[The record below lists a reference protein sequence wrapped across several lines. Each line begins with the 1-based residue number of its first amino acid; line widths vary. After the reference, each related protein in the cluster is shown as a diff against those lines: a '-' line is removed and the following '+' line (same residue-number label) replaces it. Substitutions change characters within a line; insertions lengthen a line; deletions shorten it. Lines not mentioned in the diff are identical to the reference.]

1 MADATRTADVDASIL
16 VVDDEAPIR
25 ESIRRILV
33 KEGFDVRVA
42 ENGKRGL
49 EAVRKRHPSLVLAD
63 IHMAEMDG
71 LELLKSTNMVAP
83 ETQVIMMTAYGTVVD
98 AVQAMKDGADDF
110 LEKPIS
116 RATLIAAINKALEK
130 HILVS
135 ENRVLR
141 AEIERHRGIGNVIG
155 RSHAMREVLDLV
167 AQVAPTNATVLITG
181 ETGTGKEVI
190 AKAVHH
196 LSSRSDRPFVS
207 VNCAALPETLIESE
221 LFGYE
226 QGAFTDAKGRR
237 AGRFQ
242 QAHTGTLF
250 LDEIG
255 DMASHLQVKLL
266 RALQEG
272 MIEPLGSS
280 RPVEVD
286 VRILTATNRDLRASV
301 ESGAF
306 REDLFYRLNVV
317 GIDLPPMRDRRE
329 DIPILVHHFIR
340 KFADRNERAVE
351 GIDARA
357 MRALQGYEWP
367 GNVRQIENVIE
378 RAVILSAGDVITP
391 ADLPHDIAGEDA
403 ALKDVLH
410 IPIGLPFEEVKSRVI
425 GETLKRANGN
435 KELAAKLL
443 DISSRTIYRWI
454 RDQEEASAASEQPEA
469 AREVTTVQ

>member
-1 MADATRTADVDASIL
+1 MADGSHTTEAAASIL
-16 VVDDEAPIR
+16 VVDDEEPIR
-25 ESIRRILV
+25 DSVRRILL

-42 ENGKRGL
+42 ESGKRGL
-49 EAVRKRHPSLVLAD
+49 EELRENPPSLLLAD

-71 LELLKSTNMVAP
+71 LELLKSTKMIAP
-83 ETQVIMMTAYGTVVD
+83 ETQVIMMTAYGTVES

-110 LEKPIS
+110 LEKPLS
-116 RATLIAAINKALEK
+116 RAALLSAINKALEK
-130 HILVS
+130 HVLVS
-135 ENRVLR
+135 ENRLLR
-141 AEIERHRGIGNVIG
+141 AEIAKHRGISNVVG
-155 RSHAMREVLDLV
+155 RSHAMRQVLDLV

-190 AKAVHH
+190 ARAVHH
-196 LSSRSDRPFVS
+196 LSPRTDRPFVS

-226 QGAFTDAKGRR
+226 KGAFTDAKGRR

-255 DMASHLQVKLL
+255 DMQPHLQVKLL

-272 MIEPLGSS
+272 MVEPLGSS
-280 RPVEVD
+280 RPQEVD
-286 VRILTATNRDLRASV
+286 VRILTATNRDLGAAV
-301 ESGAF
+301 ATGAF

-340 KFADRNERAVE
+340 RFADRNERRVQ

-357 MRALQGYEWP
+357 MRSLQNYEWP

-378 RAVILSAGDVITP
+378 RAVILAPGDVIML

-403 ALKDVLH
+403 VPEDVLH

-425 GETLKRANGN
+425 GETLRRANGN

-443 DISSRTIYRWI
+443 DISSRTIYRWM
-454 RDQEEASAASEQPEA
+454 RDREEAAAAPAEPEA
-469 AREVTTVQ
+469 ATAP

>member
-1 MADATRTADVDASIL
+1 MAEQSRTTEFAASIL

-25 ESIRRILV
+25 DSVRRILV
-33 KEGFDVRVA
+33 KAGFDVRIA
-42 ENGKRGL
+42 ENGKRAL
-49 EAVRKRHPSLVLAD
+49 EELRKRPPSLLLSD

-71 LELLKSTNMVAP
+71 FDLLKSTRMISP
-83 ETQVIMMTAYGTVVD
+83 ETQVIMMTAYGTVES

-110 LEKPIS
+110 LEKPLS
-116 RATLIAAINKALEK
+116 RATLLGAINKALEK

-135 ENRVLR
+135 ENRLLR
-141 AEIERHRGIGNVIG
+141 AEIERHRGISNVIG
-155 RSHAMREVLDLV
+155 RSHAMRQVLDLV

-190 AKAVHH
+190 ARAVHH
-196 LSSRSDRPFVS
+196 LSPRTARPFVS
-207 VNCAALPETLIESE
+207 VNCAALPETLVESE

-226 QGAFTDAKGRR
+226 KGAFTDAKGRR

-250 LDEIG
+250 LDEIA
-255 DMASHLQVKLL
+255 DMQPHLQVKLL

-286 VRILTATNRDLRASV
+286 VRILTATNRNLTAAV
-301 ESGAF
+301 ASGAF

-340 KFADRNERAVE
+340 KFADRNERTIG
-351 GIDARA
+351 GIDAKA
-357 MRALQGYEWP
+357 MRALQNYEWP

-378 RAVILSAGDVITP
+378 RAVILAAGDVVTA
-391 ADLPHDIAGEDA
+391 ADLPQDIAGDDGAPE
-403 ALKDVLH
+403 DVLH
-410 IPIGLPFEEVKSRVI
+410 IPIGLPFEEVKSLVI
-425 GETLKRANGN
+425 GETLRRADGN

-454 RDQEEASAASEQPEA
+454 RDQEEAA
-469 AREVTTVQ
+469 VTPDSSG

>member
-1 MADATRTADVDASIL
+1 MTDRNHNHEAAVSIL
-16 VVDDEAPIR
+16 VVDDEEPIR
-25 ESIRRILV
+25 DSVRRILV
-33 KEGFDVRVA
+33 KEGYDVRVA
-42 ENGKRGL
+42 ENGERAL
-49 EAVRKRHPSLVLAD
+49 EELRKSPPALLLSD

-71 LELLKSTNMVAP
+71 MELLKSTRMLSP
-83 ETQVIMMTAYGTVVD
+83 ETQVIVMTAYGTVES
-98 AVQAMKDGADDF
+98 AVRAMKDGADDF
-110 LEKPIS
+110 LEKPLS
-116 RATLIAAINKALEK
+116 RATLLAAVAKALEK
-130 HILVS
+130 HVLVS
-135 ENRVLR
+135 ENRLLR
-141 AEIERHRGIGNVIG
+141 AEIERHRGIDNVIG
-155 RSHAMREVLDLV
+155 RSQAMRAVLDLV

-190 AKAVHH
+190 ARAVHH
-196 LSSRSDRPFVS
+196 LSPRMSRPFVS

-255 DMASHLQVKLL
+255 DMQPHLQVKLL

-286 VRILTATNRDLRASV
+286 VRIVTATNRDLTTAV
-301 ESGAF
+301 ATGAF

-317 GIDLPPMRDRRE
+317 AIDLPSMRDRRE

-340 KFADRNERAVE
+340 KFADRNERSIG

-357 MRALQGYEWP
+357 MRALQSYEWP

-378 RAVILSAGDVITP
+378 RAVILTTGDVIT
-391 ADLPHDIAGEDA
+391 ATDLPHDIAVKDDA
-403 ALKDVLH
+403 PEDVLH
-410 IPIGLPFEEVKSRVI
+410 IPFGLPFEEVKSLVI
-425 GETLKRANGN
+425 RETLRRADGN

-454 RDQEEASAASEQPEA
+454 RDQEESSVDAS
-469 AREVTTVQ
+469 

>member
-1 MADATRTADVDASIL
+1 MADATTAAEVEASVL

-42 ENGKRGL
+42 EDGKRGL
-49 EAVRKRHPSLVLAD
+49 DELRKRAPSLLLAD

-71 LELLKSTNMVAP
+71 LELLKSTKMIAP
-83 ETQVIMMTAYGTVVD
+83 ETQVIMMTAYGTVGD

-116 RATLIAAINKALEK
+116 RATLVAAINKALEK

-135 ENRVLR
+135 ENRLLR
-141 AEIERHRGIGNVIG
+141 AEIERHRGISNVIG

-167 AQVAPTNATVLITG
+167 AQVAPTHATVLITG

-190 AKAVHH
+190 ARAVHH
-196 LSSRSDRPFVS
+196 LSSRNDRPFVS

-255 DMASHLQVKLL
+255 DMAPHLQVKLL

-286 VRILTATNRDLRASV
+286 VRILTATNRDLGAAV
-301 ESGAF
+301 ASGAF

-317 GIDLPPMRDRRE
+317 GIDLPPMRDRRG

-340 KFADRNERAVE
+340 KFADRNERIVE

-378 RAVILSAGDVITP
+378 RAVILSTGDVITP
-391 ADLPHDIAGEDA
+391 ADLPQDIAGEDA
-403 ALKDVLH
+403 TPEDMLH
-410 IPIGLPFEEVKSRVI
+410 IPIGLPFEEVKSVVI

-454 RDQEEASAASEQPEA
+454 RDQEASAALEQPEA
-469 AREVTTVQ
+469 ATSP

>member
-1 MADATRTADVDASIL
+1 MADGSHTTEAAASIL
-16 VVDDEAPIR
+16 VVDDEEPIR
-25 ESIRRILV
+25 DSVRRILL

-42 ENGKRGL
+42 ESGKRGL
-49 EAVRKRHPSLVLAD
+49 EELRENPPSLLLAD

-71 LELLKSTNMVAP
+71 LEPLKSTKMIAP
-83 ETQVIMMTAYGTVVD
+83 ETQVIMMTAYGTVES

-110 LEKPIS
+110 LEKPLS
-116 RATLIAAINKALEK
+116 RAALLSAINKALEK
-130 HILVS
+130 HVLVS
-135 ENRVLR
+135 ENRLLR
-141 AEIERHRGIGNVIG
+141 AEIAKHRGISNVVG
-155 RSHAMREVLDLV
+155 RSHAMRQVLDLV

-190 AKAVHH
+190 ARAVHH
-196 LSSRSDRPFVS
+196 LSPRTDRPFVS

-226 QGAFTDAKGRR
+226 KGAFTDAKGRR

-255 DMASHLQVKLL
+255 DMQPHLQVKLL

-272 MIEPLGSS
+272 MVEPLGSS
-280 RPVEVD
+280 RPQEVD
-286 VRILTATNRDLRASV
+286 VRILTATNRDLGAAV
-301 ESGAF
+301 ATGAF

-340 KFADRNERAVE
+340 RFADRNERRVQ

-357 MRALQGYEWP
+357 MRSLQNYEWP

-378 RAVILSAGDVITP
+378 RAVILAPGDVIML

-403 ALKDVLH
+403 VPEDVLH

-425 GETLKRANGN
+425 GETLRRANGN

-443 DISSRTIYRWI
+443 DISSRTIYRWM
-454 RDQEEASAASEQPEA
+454 RDREEAAAAPAEPEA
-469 AREVTTVQ
+469 ATAP

>member
-1 MADATRTADVDASIL
+1 MADGTYTAEVDASIL
-16 VVDDEAPIR
+16 VVDDEAPLR

-42 ENGKRGL
+42 EDGKRGL
-49 EAVRKRHPSLVLAD
+49 EELRKSPPSLLLAD
-63 IHMAEMDG
+63 INMGEMDG
-71 LELLKSTNMVAP
+71 LELLKSAKMLAP
-83 ETQVIMMTAYGTVVD
+83 ETQVIMLTAFGTVGN

-116 RATLIAAINKALEK
+116 RANLLAAIHKALEK
-130 HILVS
+130 HVLRS
-135 ENRVLR
+135 ENRLLR
-141 AEIERHRGIGNVIG
+141 AEIERHRGIANVVG

-190 AKAVHH
+190 ARAVHH
-196 LSSRSDRPFVS
+196 MSSRNDRPFVS

-255 DMASHLQVKLL
+255 DMAPHLQVKLL

-280 RPVEVD
+280 HPVEVD
-286 VRILTATNRDLRASV
+286 VRILTATNRDLRAAV

-317 GIDLPPMRDRRE
+317 GIDLPPCA
-329 DIPILVHHFIR
+329 I
-340 KFADRNERAVE
+340 
-351 GIDARA
+351 GARTS
-357 MRALQGYEWP
+357 P
-367 GNVRQIENVIE
+367 
-378 RAVILSAGDVITP
+378 P
-391 ADLPHDIAGEDA
+391 
-403 ALKDVLH
+403 
-410 IPIGLPFEEVKSRVI
+410 
-425 GETLKRANGN
+425 
-435 KELAAKLL
+435 
-443 DISSRTIYRWI
+443 
-454 RDQEEASAASEQPEA
+454 
-469 AREVTTVQ
+469 

>member
-1 MADATRTADVDASIL
+1 MADASTTTEAAASIL
-16 VVDDEAPIR
+16 VVDDEEPIR
-25 ESIRRILV
+25 DSVRRILL

-42 ENGKRGL
+42 ESGKRGL
-49 EAVRKRHPSLVLAD
+49 EELRKSPPSLLLAD

-71 LELLKSTNMVAP
+71 LELLKSTKMIAP
-83 ETQVIMMTAYGTVVD
+83 ETQVIMMTAYGTVES

-110 LEKPIS
+110 LEKPLS
-116 RATLIAAINKALEK
+116 RAALLSAISKALEK
-130 HILVS
+130 HVLVS
-135 ENRVLR
+135 ENRLLR
-141 AEIERHRGIGNVIG
+141 AEIEKHRGISNVVG
-155 RSHAMREVLDLV
+155 RSHAMRQVLDLV

-190 AKAVHH
+190 ARAVHH
-196 LSSRSDRPFVS
+196 LSPRTDRPFVS

-226 QGAFTDAKGRR
+226 KGAFTDAKGRR

-255 DMASHLQVKLL
+255 DMQPHLQVKLL

-280 RPVEVD
+280 RPLEVD
-286 VRILTATNRDLRASV
+286 VRILTATNRDLGAAV
-301 ESGAF
+301 KIGAF

-329 DIPILVHHFIR
+329 DIPILVHHFISR
-340 KFADRNERAVE
+340 FADRNERRVE

-357 MRALQGYEWP
+357 MRVLQNYEWP

-378 RAVILSAGDVITP
+378 RAVILAAGDVITL
-391 ADLPHDIAGEDA
+391 ADLPQDIAGEDA
-403 ALKDVLH
+403 VPEDMLH

-425 GETLKRANGN
+425 GETLRRANGN

-454 RDQEEASAASEQPEA
+454 RDREEAAATSDEPEA
-469 AREVTTVQ
+469 AIAP

>member
-1 MADATRTADVDASIL
+1 MADGSHTTEAAASIL
-16 VVDDEAPIR
+16 VVDDEEPIR
-25 ESIRRILV
+25 DSVRRILL

-42 ENGKRGL
+42 ESGKRGL
-49 EAVRKRHPSLVLAD
+49 EELRENPPSLLLAD

-71 LELLKSTNMVAP
+71 LELLKSTKMIAP
-83 ETQVIMMTAYGTVVD
+83 ETQVIMMTAYGTVES

-110 LEKPIS
+110 LEKPLS
-116 RATLIAAINKALEK
+116 RAALLSAINKALEK
-130 HILVS
+130 HVLVS
-135 ENRVLR
+135 ENRLLR
-141 AEIERHRGIGNVIG
+141 AEIAKHRGISNVVG
-155 RSHAMREVLDLV
+155 RSHAMRQVLDLV

-190 AKAVHH
+190 ARAVHH
-196 LSSRSDRPFVS
+196 LSPRTDRPFVS

-226 QGAFTDAKGRR
+226 KGAFTDAKGRR

-255 DMASHLQVKLL
+255 DMQPHLQVKLL

-272 MIEPLGSS
+272 MVEPLGSS
-280 RPVEVD
+280 RPQEVD
-286 VRILTATNRDLRASV
+286 VRILTATNRDLGAAV
-301 ESGAF
+301 ATGAF

-340 KFADRNERAVE
+340 RFADRNERRVQ

-357 MRALQGYEWP
+357 MRSLQNYEWP

-378 RAVILSAGDVITP
+378 RAVILAPGDVIML

-403 ALKDVLH
+403 VPEDVLH

-425 GETLKRANGN
+425 GETLRRANGN

-443 DISSRTIYRWI
+443 DISSRTIYRWM
-454 RDQEEASAASEQPEA
+454 RDREE
-469 AREVTTVQ
+469 

>member
-1 MADATRTADVDASIL
+1 
-16 VVDDEAPIR
+16 
-25 ESIRRILV
+25 
-33 KEGFDVRVA
+33 
-42 ENGKRGL
+42 
-49 EAVRKRHPSLVLAD
+49 
-63 IHMAEMDG
+63 
-71 LELLKSTNMVAP
+71 
-83 ETQVIMMTAYGTVVD
+83 
-98 AVQAMKDGADDF
+98 MKDGAEDF

-116 RATLIAAINKALEK
+116 RANLLAAIHKALEK
-130 HILVS
+130 HVLRS
-135 ENRVLR
+135 ENRLLR
-141 AEIERHRGIGNVIG
+141 AEIERHRGITNVVG

-190 AKAVHH
+190 ARAVHH
-196 LSSRSDRPFVS
+196 MSSRNDRPFVS

-255 DMASHLQVKLL
+255 DMAPHLQVKLL

-280 RPVEVD
+280 HPVEVD
-286 VRILTATNRDLRASV
+286 VRILTATNRDLRAAV

-340 KFADRNERAVE
+340 KFADNNERHVE
-351 GIDARA
+351 GIDAKA
-357 MRALQGYEWP
+357 MRALQGHDWP
-367 GNVRQIENVIE
+367 GNVRQIENAIE
-378 RAVILSAGDVITP
+378 RA
-391 ADLPHDIAGEDA
+391 
-403 ALKDVLH
+403 ALGDVLH

-425 GETLKRANGN
+425 RETLKRANGN

-443 DISSRTIYRWI
+443 GISSRTIYRWM
-454 RDQEEASAASEQPEA
+454 RDQEAAATEGVEPTAQ
-469 AREVTTVQ
+469 